1 MTTSHNGSPRV
12 ERRTWRARFRAW
24 FTERLGLK
32 ATSLLITVLIWL
44 LVGARQ
50 RTESFVPVSV
60 TPVLDSSLVLLGDP
74 PRLRALVAGS
84 TADIVKLY
92 ATPPEI
98 RRSIGG
104 DVPDT
109 LVLDLTPSDV
119 RIPPELSADVRVL
132 DVQPRS
138 VTLRFETKASN
149 DVAVLNG
156 GRIRV
161 QFAGGAPAPAR
172 LRFLPDTVR
181 ITGPRRIVRRL
192 RGVYPVPLTLA
203 AGDTLPHVADL
214 DTAGLG
220 VTVNPA
226 QVKVRASGTP
236 VALPPTSAV
245 AP

>member
-1 MTTSHNGSPRV
+1 MITPHNGSPRI
-12 ERRTWRARFRAW
+12 ERRNWRARVRSGL
-24 FTERLGLK
+24 TERLGLK
-32 ATSLLITVLIWL
+32 ATALLITVLIWL
-44 LVGARQ
+44 VVGARE

-74 PRLRALVAGS
+74 PRLRALIAGS

-98 RRSIGG
+98 RRSVGG

-149 DVAVLNG
+149 RVAVLNG

-161 QFAGGAPAPAR
+161 QFMGGAPAPAR
-172 LRFLPDTVR
+172 LRFEPETVKV
-181 ITGPRRIVRRL
+181 TGPRRIVRRL
-192 RGVYPVPLTLA
+192 RGVYPVPLTIA
-203 AGDTLPHVADL
+203 VGDTLPHVADL

-220 VTVNPA
+220 VTVAPA
-226 QVKVRASGTP
+226 QVKVRARDMPSVP
-236 VALPPTSAV
+236 
-245 AP
+245 APAATVRP

>member
-1 MTTSHNGSPRV
+1 MTEH
-12 ERRTWRARFRAW
+12 
-24 FTERLGLK
+24 LGLK
-32 ATSLLITVLIWL
+32 STALLITVLIWL

-50 RTESFVPVSV
+50 PTEGFVPVSV

-98 RRSIGG
+98 RRTVGG

-109 LVLDLTPSDV
+109 LVLDLTPADV
-119 RIPPELSADVRVL
+119 RLPPELTGAVRIL
-132 DVQPRS
+132 DLQPRS
-138 VTLRFETKASN
+138 VTLRFETKASRS
-149 DVAVLNG
+149 VSVLNG

-161 QFAGGAPAPAR
+161 SFIGGAPAPAR
-172 LRFLPDTVR
+172 LRFEPETVL

-192 RGVYPVPLTLA
+192 RGIYPTALSIM

-220 VTVNPA
+220 VTVAPA
-226 QVKVRASGTP
+226 QVKVRAHAGAPAPTATP
-236 VALPPTSAV
+236 
-245 AP
+245 

>member
-1 MTTSHNGSPRV
+1 MTTPHNGSPRI
-12 ERRTWRARFRAW
+12 ERRTWRTHLRAT
-24 FTERLGLK
+24 FTQRLGLK

-44 LVGARQ
+44 VVGARQ

-98 RRSIGG
+98 RRTIGG

-149 DVAVLNG
+149 QVAVLNG

-161 QFAGGAPAPAR
+161 QFAGGAPALAR
-172 LRFLPDTVR
+172 LRFQPDTVR
-181 ITGPRRIVRRL
+181 VTGPRRIVRRL

-203 AGDTLPHVADL
+203 AGDTMPHVADL

-220 VTVNPA
+220 VTVSPA
-226 QVKVRASGTP
+226 QVKVRASGAP
-236 VALPPTSAV
+236 ASPTTAA

>member
-1 MTTSHNGSPRV
+1 MLTPRNGTSRFAHRSWRTRV
-12 ERRTWRARFRAW
+12 RGW
-24 FTERLGLK
+24 FTQHLGLK
-32 ATSLLITVLIWL
+32 ATALLITVLIWL
-44 LVGARQ
+44 LVSARQ
-50 RTESFVPVSV
+50 RTESFVSVSV

-98 RRSIGG
+98 RRTIGG

-119 RIPPELSADVRVL
+119 RIPPELTGDVRVL

-138 VTLRFETKASN
+138 VTLRFETKTSSQ
-149 DVAVLNG
+149 VPVLNG

-161 QFAGGAPAPAR
+161 QLINGAPASAR
-172 LRFLPDTVR
+172 LRFEPESVR
-181 ITGPRRIVRRL
+181 ISGPRRFVRRL
-192 RGVYPVPLTLA
+192 RGIYPTALTIT
-203 AGDTLPHVADL
+203 AGDTLAHVADL

-220 VTVNPA
+220 VHVTPA
-226 QVKVRASGTP
+226 QVKVRAHETSPISSATP
-236 VALPPTSAV
+236 
-245 AP
+245 

>member
-1 MTTSHNGSPRV
+1 MITPPNGSPLV
-12 ERRTWRARFRAW
+12 GRRSWRAHLRAG

-32 ATSLLITVLIWL
+32 ATALLITVLIWL

-74 PRLRALVAGS
+74 PLLRALVAGS

-98 RRSIGG
+98 RRTVSG

-119 RIPPELSADVRVL
+119 RIPPEMSGDVRVL

-138 VTLRFETKASN
+138 VTLRFETKASSR
-149 DVAVLNG
+149 VSVLNG

-161 QFAGGAPAPAR
+161 QFAGGAPATAR
-172 LRFLPDTVR
+172 LRFEPDTVR
-181 ITGPRRIVRRL
+181 VTGPRRIVRRL
-192 RGVYPVPLTLA
+192 RGVYPVPLTIA
-203 AGDTLPHVADL
+203 VGDTLPHVADL

-220 VTVNPA
+220 VTVSPA
-226 QVKVRASGTP
+226 QVKVRARDMPAAPAPLAT
-236 VALPPTSAV
+236 V

>member
-1 MTTSHNGSPRV
+1 MTTPHNGSPRI

-32 ATSLLITVLIWL
+32 FTALLITVLIWL
-44 LVGARQ
+44 LVGARE

-138 VTLRFETKASN
+138 VTLRFETKASS

-161 QFAGGAPAPAR
+161 QFAGGAPAPAG
-172 LRFLPDTVR
+172 LGVQAVTVGVS
-181 ITGPRRIVRRL
+181 GPRRVVRRL
-192 RGVYPVPLTLA
+192 RGVFPVALTLA

-220 VTVNPA
+220 VTVSPA

-236 VALPPTSAV
+236 MPPATAA

>member
-1 MTTSHNGSPRV
+1 MITPPNGSPTV
-12 ERRTWRARFRAW
+12 GRRSWRDHLRAG

-32 ATSLLITVLIWL
+32 ATALLITVLIWL

-74 PRLRALVAGS
+74 PLLRALVAGS

-98 RRSIGG
+98 RRTVSG

-119 RIPPELSADVRVL
+119 RIPPELSGDVRVL

-149 DVAVLNG
+149 RVSVLNG

-161 QFAGGAPAPAR
+161 QFAGGAPATAR
-172 LRFLPDTVR
+172 LRFEPDTVR

-192 RGVYPVPLTLA
+192 RGVYPVPLTIA

-220 VTVNPA
+220 VTVSPA
-226 QVKVRASGTP
+226 QVKVRARDMPTTP
-236 VALPPTSAV
+236 PMATVTP
-245 AP
+245 

>member
-1 MTTSHNGSPRV
+1 MTTPHNGSPRI
-12 ERRTWRARFRAW
+12 ERRSWRARLRAW

-32 ATSLLITVLIWL
+32 ATALLITLLIWL
-44 LVGARQ
+44 VVGARE

-74 PRLRALVAGS
+74 PPLRALIAGS

-98 RRSIGG
+98 RRTVSG

-138 VTLRFETKASN
+138 VTLRFETKASSQ
-149 DVAVLNG
+149 VPVLNG

-172 LRFLPDTVR
+172 LRFEPDTVKV
-181 ITGPRRIVRRL
+181 TGPRRIVRRL
-192 RGVYPVPLTLA
+192 RGVYPVPLTIA

-220 VTVNPA
+220 VTVAPA
-226 QVKVRASGTP
+226 QVKVRARGVPPAP
-236 VALPPTSAV
+236 VPDTAT

>member
-1 MTTSHNGSPRV
+1 MITPPNGSPHV
-12 ERRTWRARFRAW
+12 GRRSWRDHLRAG

-32 ATSLLITVLIWL
+32 ATALLITVLIWL

-50 RTESFVPVSV
+50 RTESFVPVAV

-98 RRSIGG
+98 RRTIGG

-138 VTLRFETKASN
+138 VTLRFETKASSQ
-149 DVAVLNG
+149 VAVLNG

-161 QFAGGAPAPAR
+161 QFAGGAPAPSR
-172 LRFLPDTVR
+172 LRFQPDTVR
-181 ITGPRRIVRRL
+181 VTGPRRIVRRL

-203 AGDTLPHVADL
+203 AGDTMPHVADL

-220 VTVNPA
+220 VTVSPA
-226 QVKVRASGTP
+226 QVKVRASAP
-236 VALPPTSAV
+236 AAPPTATT
-245 AP
+245 P

>member
-1 MTTSHNGSPRV
+1 M
-12 ERRTWRARFRAW
+12 ERRHWRTRVRAW

-32 ATSLLITVLIWL
+32 ATALLITLLIWL
-44 LVGARQ
+44 LVGARE

-74 PRLRALVAGS
+74 PPLRALIAGS

-98 RRSIGG
+98 RRTVSG

-138 VTLRFETKASN
+138 VTLRFENKASTR
-149 DVAVLNG
+149 VAVLNG

-161 QFAGGAPAPAR
+161 QFAGGAPAPVR
-172 LRFLPDTVR
+172 LRFEPDTVK

-192 RGVYPVPLTLA
+192 RGIYPVPLTIA

-220 VTVNPA
+220 VSVAPA
-226 QVKVRASGTP
+226 QVKVRARGVPPAPAPTP
-236 VALPPTSAV
+236 DTT

>member
-1 MTTSHNGSPRV
+1 VITPPSGSSRIT
-12 ERRTWRARFRAW
+12 RRSWRARLRAG

-32 ATSLLITVLIWL
+32 ATALMITVLIWV

-74 PRLRALVAGS
+74 PLLRALVAGS

-98 RRSIGG
+98 RRSVSG

-119 RIPPELSADVRVL
+119 RIPAELSGDVRVL

-149 DVAVLNG
+149 RVSVLNG

-161 QFAGGAPAPAR
+161 QFAGGAPATAR
-172 LRFLPDTVR
+172 LRFEPDSVR
-181 ITGPRRIVRRL
+181 VTGPRRIVRRL
-192 RGVYPVPLTLA
+192 RGIYPVALTIA
-203 AGDTLPHVADL
+203 VGDTLPHVADL

-220 VTVNPA
+220 VTVSPA
-226 QVKVRASGTP
+226 QVKVRARDIP
-236 VALPPTSAV
+236 VAPAPV
-245 AP
+245 APVSP

>member
-1 MTTSHNGSPRV
+1 MITPPNGSPLV
-12 ERRTWRARFRAW
+12 GRRSWRDRLRAG

-32 ATSLLITVLIWL
+32 ATALLITVLIWL

-60 TPVLDSSLVLLGDP
+60 TPVLDSSLALLGDP
-74 PRLRALVAGS
+74 PLLRALVAGS

-98 RRSIGG
+98 RRTVSG

-119 RIPPELSADVRVL
+119 RIPPEMSGDVRVL

-138 VTLRFETKASN
+138 VTLRFETKASSR
-149 DVAVLNG
+149 VSVLNG

-161 QFAGGAPAPAR
+161 QFAGGAPATAR
-172 LRFLPDTVR
+172 LRFEPDTVR
-181 ITGPRRIVRRL
+181 VTGPRRIVRRL
-192 RGVYPVPLTLA
+192 RGVYPVPLTIA
-203 AGDTLPHVADL
+203 VGDTLPHVADL

-220 VTVNPA
+220 VTVSPA
-226 QVKVRASGTP
+226 QVKVRARNMP
-236 VALPPTSAV
+236 AASAPIATV
-245 AP
+245 SP